1 MNAKRV
7 LVVEDIEMNRKVVRI
22 VLKAKGYEVLEASQA
37 EEALEILGVETPDLI
52 LMDIALPGMSG
63 EELTRQIKANPQW
76 CHLPIIALT
85 ASAMKGDREQFL
97 DAGCDD
103 YISKPIDTHA
113 LVELV
118 NHYLSEE
125 AKDDESAN

>member
-22 VLKAKGYEVLEASQA
+22 VLKAKGYEVLEASHA
-37 EEALEILGVETPDLI
+37 EEALEILGAETPDLI

-63 EELTRQIKANPQW
+63 EELTRQIKANPKW

-113 LVELV
+113 LVKLV
-118 NHYLSEE
+118 NHYLLEGV
-125 AKDDESAN
+125 